1 MALAK
6 EDSNGHV
13 PSQEKAEEKEV
24 KPSGFKCYMV
34 GCLRKLHVRSLPLTL
49 ATACLLVHG

>member
-6 EDSNGHV
+6 EDSNGNV
-13 PSQEKAEEKEV
+13 SSQEKAEEKEV

-34 GCLRKLHVRSLPLTL
+34 GAHESYTYDRFH
-49 ATACLLVHG
+49 